1 MSHPTWEQLWALR
14 SAGEDPPPHLEECP
28 RCRARWE
35 QLESFRRLFSDM
47 GQRAPDELSA
57 RRMEHA
63 LMAAVTKE
71 DRPPEGTGRPL
82 RPMAARSFA
91 DRVRR
96 RTIRAAPWVA
106 ASFGLGLAAAW
117 AGWAARGPSPGASTL
132 EPADGRRADFRQ
144 AAVAP
149 TERPAEA
156 RSSGSAPRAGL
167 GGDGDGHRLE
177 PPGPRPSDLS
187 ASGEPRSDRK
197 ARPPPRRV
205 AAAQGPAGLG
215 SAPASAAPQSALR
228 PKRRARTLQA
238 RDRSRGF
245 AEGHRRAGKT
255 PSLGAP
261 GANPHRR
268 SHEPEQGG
276 HGSEGG
282 VHGRVEPA
290 ERTEAAG
297 RTRDAG
303 ASPARHD
310 AVHRESSGGETVV
323 RRLPQRD
330 PFLAALRRAERVY
343 GRDRNPKAALR
354 ALADA
359 RELAQTQVQRL
370 EVERLACDIHVA
382 RHEVEKALASCGAD
396 TAHPHPERRRLAHFV
411 LGNLYRQEMGDCA
424 RAIAEYDQALVFGQ
438 PSLYTAEAMRHRA
451 ACAIELGR
459 LEQAEAD
466 LWALEQ
472 RPSLLSDRQAVR
484 RLRRRLEDAR
494 SD

>member
-14 SAGEDPPPHLEECP
+14 SAGEAPPPHLEECP

-35 QLESFRRLFSDM
+35 QLESFRGLFSDM

-91 DRVRR
+91 DRVCRR
-96 RTIRAAPWVA
+96 AIRAAPWVA

-117 AGWAARGPSPGASTL
+117 AGWAARGPHPGASTL

-144 AAVAP
+144 AAVAAR
-149 TERPAEA
+149 ERPAEA

-167 GGDGDGHRLE
+167 DGDGDGQRPE
-177 PPGPRPSDLS
+177 PPDPRPSALA
-187 ASGEPRSDRK
+187 ASGEPDRGESPSGRK
-197 ARPPPRRV
+197 ARPPSPRV
-205 AAAQGPAGLG
+205 AAG
-215 SAPASAAPQSALR
+215 
-228 PKRRARTLQA
+228 RA
-238 RDRSRGF
+238 
-245 AEGHRRAGKT
+245 
-255 PSLGAP
+255 
-261 GANPHRR
+261 
-268 SHEPEQGG
+268 
-276 HGSEGG
+276 
-282 VHGRVEPA
+282 
-290 ERTEAAG
+290 
-297 RTRDAG
+297 RDAG
-303 ASPARHD
+303 AGPAHHDAEAGPARHEEGAGPASHDAGAGLARHDAEAGPARHDAEAGPTRHDAEAGPASHDEGAGLARHDAEAGPARHEAGGLARHD

-359 RELAQTQVQRL
+359 RELAKTRVQRL

-411 LGNLYRQEMGDCA
+411 LGNLYRQEMGDCT

-459 LEQAEAD
+459 FEQAEAD

-484 RLRRRLEDAR
+484 RLRQRLEDAR